1 MGQDEVGK
9 ILIADN
15 DEDVLLGLERAL
27 EDEGYDTAVTVS
39 REAAFQV
46 LSTGAFDLLVLDD
59 YLSDQHC
66 VQVLTHFR
74 GAGIQPMVVVTYH
87 RFPSRSER
95 EQLRSLGVSTLVD
108 KAHTDRTGAHR
119 PLPAAAAGEM
129 QPSVRHHLSWVLALR
144 CSAIV
149 CCYVARIPSADST
162 NVHSFAIQT
171 HPVGV

>member
-1 MGQDEVGK
+1 MRQDEVGK

-15 DEDVLLGLERAL
+15 DEDVLMELERVL

-74 GAGIQPMVVVTYH
+74 RAGIQPIVVVTYH
-87 RFPSRSER
+87 RLPSYAER
-95 EQLRSLGVSTLVD
+95 EQLRSLGVSTMVD
-108 KAHTDRTGAHR
+108 KRTPIELVRTVHYLLR
-119 PLPAAAAGEM
+119 PLE
-129 QPSVRHHLSWVLALR
+129 R
-144 CSAIV
+144 CS
-149 CCYVARIPSADST
+149 PQFDMT
-162 NVHSFAIQT
+162 
-171 HPVGV
+171 

>member
-15 DEDVLLGLERAL
+15 DEDVLVALEQAL

-39 REAAFQV
+39 REVAFQV

-74 GAGIQPMVVVTYH
+74 RAGIQADRGRYL
-87 RFPSRSER
+87 PSAPVSCRARTTAFAGR
-95 EQLRSLGVSTLVD
+95 EHSGEQAYS
-108 KAHTDRTGAHR
+108 DRTGSHR
-119 PLPAAAAGEM
+119 PLPAAAPGEM
-129 QPSVRHHLSWVLALR
+129 QPSVRHDLS
-144 CSAIV
+144 
-149 CCYVARIPSADST
+149 
-162 NVHSFAIQT
+162 
-171 HPVGV
+171 

>member
-15 DEDVLLGLERAL
+15 DEDVLMELERVL

-74 GAGIQPMVVVTYH
+74 RAGIQPIVVVTYH
-87 RFPSRSER
+87 RLPSSCGAGAVAFFGG
-95 EQLRSLGVSTLVD
+95 QHNGGQ
-108 KAHTDRTGAHR
+108 AYTDRTGSHR
-119 PLPAAAAGEM
+119 PLPAAA
-129 QPSVRHHLSWVLALR
+129 P
-144 CSAIV
+144 
-149 CCYVARIPSADST
+149 
-162 NVHSFAIQT
+162 
-171 HPVGV
+171 